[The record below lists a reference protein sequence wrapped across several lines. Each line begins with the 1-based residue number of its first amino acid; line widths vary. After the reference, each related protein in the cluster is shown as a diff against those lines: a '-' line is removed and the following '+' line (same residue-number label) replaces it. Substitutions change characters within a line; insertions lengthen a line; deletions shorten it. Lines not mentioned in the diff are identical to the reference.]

1 MLYQKVSVLLLGTTW
16 VKVWMPDDNLTECR
30 SIGFDH
36 PVFIKRDHVLA
47 IEYLGE
53 FEEWEEE

>member
-30 SIGFDH
+30 TLALSIPH
-36 PVFIKRDHVLA
+36 ASTVTTSR
-47 IEYLGE
+47 
-53 FEEWEEE
+53 